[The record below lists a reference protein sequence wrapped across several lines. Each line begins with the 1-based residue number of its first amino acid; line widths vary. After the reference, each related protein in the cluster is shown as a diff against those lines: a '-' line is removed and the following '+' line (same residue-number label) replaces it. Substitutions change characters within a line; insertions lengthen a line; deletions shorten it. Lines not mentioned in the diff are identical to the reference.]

1 MSTLTE
7 IQTQIAELQKQAQ
20 DIINLERKAV
30 IDDIKAKL
38 TAYNISLEE
47 LERKGKAVKSAPRSP
62 SPIKYRKSEN
72 EYWVG
77 RGPKPQWVKA
87 IESAGESVELYRI
100 PE

>member
-7 IQTQIAELQKQAQ
+7 IQAQIAELQKQAQ
-20 DIINLERKAV
+20 EIINVERKAV
-30 IDDIKAKL
+30 IDDIKAKMV
-38 TAYNISLEE
+38 AYDITVEE
-47 LERKGKAVKSAPRSP
+47 LERKGRAVKSAPRSP

-77 RGPKPQWVKA
+77 RGPKPQWVKS
-87 IESAGESVELYRI
+87 IESEGENIELYRV

>member
-20 DIINLERKAV
+20 EIINVERRAV
-30 IDDIKAKL
+30 IDDIKVKM
-38 TAYNISLEE
+38 TTYNISAEE
-47 LERKGKAVKSAPRSP
+47 LEKKGKAVKAGQRTP
-62 SPIKYRKSEN
+62 SPIKYRKSET

-87 IESAGESVELYRI
+87 IESEGENIELYRL

>member
-7 IQTQIAELQKQAQ
+7 IQTKIAELQKQAEE
-20 DIINLERKAV
+20 IISTERKAV

-38 TAYNISLEE
+38 VAYNITVEE
-47 LERKGKAVKSAPRSP
+47 LERKGKAVKSASRIP
-62 SPIKYRKSEN
+62 SPIKFRKSET

-87 IESAGESVELYRI
+87 IESAGENIELYRV

>member
-7 IQTQIAELQKQAQ
+7 IQAQIAELQKQAQ
-20 DIINLERKAV
+20 EIINVERKAV

-38 TAYNISLEE
+38 VAYNITVEE
-47 LERKGKAVKSAPRSP
+47 LERKGKTVKSTLKSP
-62 SPIKYRKSEN
+62 TPIKYRKSET

-87 IESAGESVELYRI
+87 VESAGENIELYRV

>member
-7 IQTQIAELQKQAQ
+7 IQAQIADLQKQAQ
-20 DIINLERKAV
+20 EIINIERKAV
-30 IDDIKAKL
+30 IEDIKSKL
-38 TAYNISLEE
+38 VAYNITVEE
-47 LERKGKAVKSAPRSP
+47 LERKGKVVKAAPRSP
-62 SPIKYRKSEN
+62 SPIKYKKSET

-87 IESAGESVELYRI
+87 VESAGENIELYRV